1 MKSKADDLVKESLSL
16 ENDFSSSSHVL
27 DTLVSEGEPAV
38 QEYEIPTSYNKD
50 TLRLLMVNTE
60 KYFVY
65 WEISDETIEKN
76 GINLGSEKFTFKVN
90 DISGNELFSFQSSF
104 SLGDYY
110 IKSKFENMDICVK
123 AGILKDG
130 KFIELISSNVV
141 HTFSSEVNYPSSE
154 DEVWIR
160 KRMGW
165 TEVVRTTIEHA
176 SNGIS
181 SAKYVEELEKIKHIM
196 EESEEENKFKH
207 SSSSMSSTTVIK

>member
-1 MKSKADDLVKESLSL
+1 MKTKADDLVKESLSV

-65 WEISDETIEKN
+65 WEVSEETIKN
-76 GINLGSEKFTFKVN
+76 NSIDVNKEKFSFIVVDN
-90 DISGNELFSFQSSF
+90 SGNELYSFESSF
-104 SLGDYY
+104 ALGDYY
-110 IKSKFENMDICVK
+110 IKSKFENMDISVK
-123 AGILKDG
+123 AGVIKDG
-130 KFIELISSNVV
+130 KFVELMNSNVV
-141 HTFSSEVNYPSSE
+141 HTFSSEVNYPSEE

-176 SNGIS
+176 NDGVS
-181 SAKYVEELEKIKHIM
+181 SAKYVEELERIKHII
-196 EESEEENKFKH
+196 EEDEEQNKF
-207 SSSSMSSTTVIK
+207 SSSSMSSTSVIK